1 MILSYFGEF
10 KEDTCGN
17 CDNCLQPP
25 KTFDG
30 TTYTQM
36 ALSAI
41 TRTNEKVQLTMLI
54 DVLRGSGKQEIYN
67 AGYHQIKT
75 YGAGRDIP
83 FADWR
88 SYITQMIE
96 QGLIQLD
103 YSQASV
109 LKLTP
114 RSKEVLFNGD
124 KIELVK
130 FEWKKKAA
138 TKPKKQIAFSE
149 ADVDEQLFKKLK
161 ALRFAFAKEQN
172 VPAYIIF
179 PNKSLEQMAAQKPKD
194 TLSFSLISGVGK
206 QKLEKYG
213 EAFIQEIRVYAENK

>member
-1 MILSYFGEF
+1 M
-10 KEDTCGN
+10 
-17 CDNCLQPP
+17 
-25 KTFDG
+25 
-30 TTYTQM
+30 
-36 ALSAI
+36 
-41 TRTNEKVQLTMLI
+41 I

-109 LKLTP
+109 LKLTL

-130 FEWKKKAA
+130 FEWKEKAA

-161 ALRFAFAKEQN
+161 ALRSSFAKEQN

-194 TLSFSLISGVGK
+194 KLSFSLISGVGK

-213 EAFIQEIRVYAENK
+213 EDFIKEINEHK